1 MIKRFI
7 SEKCFSRDFGRQ
19 MRFVTGP
26 RQCGKTTLAREH
38 LTHTHCSDL
47 YFNWDKREV
56 RSLFRQDHYFYRKAA
71 GAPKPFSWVC
81 FDEIHKMPKWKNI
94 LKDFFD
100 SDEKKYRFI
109 VTGSARMDLLRKT
122 GDSLAGRYFTFRLF
136 PLSLAEIA
144 GGGPARSFPEKEA
157 ARFLEKK
164 LASSPRSAGTMSDL
178 LALSGFPEPFLSGSA
193 AFSTKWRSGYL
204 DLLVRED
211 LRDLTHIAELE
222 NLSALMFLLPS
233 KIASPLSLNSL
244 REDLEVSYN
253 AVKSYLK
260 ALELGYVVF
269 SLPAYSK
276 RVARSVKKE
285 RKFYFYDWTRPE
297 TEAGRFENYT
307 AVELKI
313 LVSLWEDLG
322 LGHYEL
328 YYVRTRDGFET
339 DFLITRDT
347 IPYILF
353 EAKLS
358 DSPLPAHN
366 KKHAKLLG
374 DIPLVLLTRQE
385 GIASVKEGGYHISA
399 SRFFA

>member
-1 MIKRFI
+1 MIKRFLA
-7 SEKCFSRDFGRQ
+7 ERCFGPEFGRQ

-26 RQCGKTTLAREH
+26 RQCGKTTIAREH
-38 LTHTHCSDL
+38 LKLTHCADSC
-47 YFNWDKREV
+47 FNWDKRDV

-71 GAPKPFSWVC
+71 GAVKPFSWVC

-109 VTGSARMDLLRKT
+109 ITGSARMDLLRKA

-136 PLSLAEIA
+136 PLSLAELA
-144 GGGPARSFPEKEA
+144 GGGAARSFPEKTPA
-157 ARFLEKK
+157 QFLEKK
-164 LASSPRSAGTMSDL
+164 LSSSPKSAGTMSQL
-178 LALSGFPEPFLSGSA
+178 LELSGYPEPFLSGSTE
-193 AFSTKWRSGYL
+193 FSNKWRSGYL

-222 NLSALMFLLPS
+222 NISTLMGLLPS
-233 KIASPLSLNSL
+233 KISSPLSLNSL

-269 SLPAYSK
+269 SLPPYSK
-276 RVARSVKKE
+276 RVVRSVKKE
-285 RKFYFYDWTRPE
+285 RKFYFYDWTRPA
-297 TEAGRFENYT
+297 TEASRFENYA
-307 AVELKI
+307 AVELKM
-313 LVSLWEDLG
+313 LVSLWEDFG
-322 LGHYEL
+322 LGRFEL
-328 YYVRTRDGFET
+328 HYVRTREGFET
-339 DFLITRDT
+339 DFLITRDNL
-347 IPYILF
+347 PYILF

-358 DSPLPAHN
+358 DSALPPHN
-366 KKHAKLLG
+366 KKHARMLG
-374 DIPLVLLTRQE
+374 DVPLVLLTKQE
-385 GIASVKEGGYHISA
+385 GVASIEEGGYHISA